1 MARNN
6 LGNKEIMSGNI
17 RRHLDEL
24 GLSPKEFSRR
34 MNFKYS
40 TVLDWVNGKTY
51 PRIDKIEL
59 MANFFGVEKSD
70 LVEEYDPNTTSEPT
84 IVKGFNIEELASEA
98 MFFDGKPVAEDE
110 KIVIQGII
118 KAYLENKKD

>member
-1 MARNN
+1 MEEKNLFAENLKFLRSKNGMEQLDLAKRLGRKSSSSISEWEKGKYTPKAGVLNDIARIFNV
-6 LGNKEIMSGNI
+6 S
-17 RRHLDEL
+17 
-24 GLSPKEFSRR
+24 LS
-34 MNFKYS
+34 
-40 TVLDWVNGKTY
+40 
-51 PRIDKIEL
+51 EL
-59 MANFFGVEKSD
+59 MSTDIANPE
-70 LVEEYDPNTTSEPT
+70 NTTSEPT

>member
-1 MARNN
+1 MRTNDEIIEIIQNAISEKNMSMSELARKVG
-6 LGNKEIMSGNI
+6 LAKSTLSRYINKT
-17 RRHLDEL
+17 R
-24 GLSPKEFSRR
+24 EFPLNHADSFAKALN
-34 MNFKYS
+34 MTPEY
-40 TVLDWVNGKTY
+40 L
-51 PRIDKIEL
+51 L
-59 MANFFGVEKSD
+59 GVEK
-70 LVEEYDPNTTSEPT
+70 PSEPT